1 MEINQ
6 SPVKDGR
13 KERWSEKGREGGK
26 NRKWN
31 SSTLMRHLS
40 FLRDSDSPPTSRD
53 PYTFRRGHETFTP
66 GKGGPILTRTK
77 KVCFTLCFNWL
88 LKIKTCCEAMFSK
101 ARLSTEKS
109 RFLRTP
115 LELGFYISR
124 TKVWRTDCRVDD
136 NVGRRAVPAAE
147 EGRTFR
153 LGTRVLAERKGRVP
167 QVPGSS
173 LWTGSSFDA
182 SPGSAWRLP
191 LKHQADTEVESGDG

>member
-1 MEINQ
+1 M
-6 SPVKDGR
+6 
-13 KERWSEKGREGGK
+13 
-26 NRKWN
+26 
-31 SSTLMRHLS
+31 TRHLS

-53 PYTFRRGHETFTP
+53 PCTFRRGHETFTP

-77 KVCFTLCFNWL
+77 ICFTLCFNWL
-88 LKIKTCCEAMFSK
+88 LKIKTRCEAMFSK

-109 RFLRTP
+109 HFLRTP
-115 LELGFYISR
+115 SELGFCISR

-136 NVGRRAVPAAE
+136 KVGRRAVPAAE

-153 LGTRVLAERKGRVP
+153 LGTRVLAKRKGRVP

-173 LWTGSSFDA
+173 LWTGSSFNA

-191 LKHQADTEVESGDG
+191 LKHQADTEVGSGDG